1 MEKIS
6 LQDASGKVLEY
17 PSLNQATRE
26 NGALS
31 GMNRENAIKFLEK
44 RGFKVLSIEKSQTD
58 NGIIERVIKMVSR
71 VDKAKV
77 EELEKQLASAI
88 DNLKTQSD
96 IAKMLEIKN
105 ALKIAKTPT
114 ATLENVIAKITELY
128 NEHTQNTNE

>member
-6 LQDASGKVLEY
+6 LQDANGKTLEY

-44 RGFKVLSIEKSQTD
+44 RGFKVLSIEKSASD

-71 VDKAKV
+71 VDKPKV

-88 DNLKTQSD
+88 DSLKTQSD
-96 IAKMLEIKN
+96 ISKMLEIKN

-128 NEHTQNTNE
+128 HEHTQKTNE

>member
-44 RGFKVLSIEKSQTD
+44 RGFKVLSIEKSQSD

-77 EELEKQLASAI
+77 EELEKQLANAI
-88 DNLKTQSD
+88 DSLKTQSD

-128 NEHTQNTNE
+128 NEHNQNQNE

>member
-1 MEKIS
+1 MEKIT
-6 LQDASGKVLEY
+6 LQDASGKTLEY

-44 RGFKVLSIEKSQTD
+44 RGFKVLSIEKSASD
-58 NGIIERVIKMVSR
+58 NGIIERLIKMVSR
-71 VDKAKV
+71 VDKIQV
-77 EELEKQLASAI
+77 ETLEKQLASAI

-105 ALKIAKTPT
+105 ALKVAKTPK
-114 ATLENVIAKITELY
+114 ATLENVLEKVKELY
-128 NEHTQNTNE
+128 QEHANESQE